1 MSMELC
7 WSDEDLEDVER
18 TAIISGRRIERE
30 RIINILREIQAERN
44 ANQDWG
50 VVGIVSLMQMIEAEE
65 LKHDKHLAF
74 EELRKLDEEFG
85 HDD

>member
-7 WSDEDLEDVER
+7 WSDEDLKDVER

-30 RIINILREIQAERN
+30 RIMNILREIQAERN

-50 VVGIVSLMQMIEAEE
+50 VVGIVALMVKIEEEE
-65 LKHDKHLAF
+65 LKYED
-74 EELRKLDEEFG
+74 
-85 HDD
+85 